1 GYGAWRLVTEY
12 EDDNPTSNN
21 QIIRRVPMHE
31 SCTHVIWDCNAKAMD
46 KSDAKNCT
54 IIHAMNIDGWEAFAE
69 QYGLDPEIQPS
80 FQSPNNDLL

>member
-1 GYGAWRLVTEY
+1 MYRTDMRNNSSKIAVNVAVREQIECGYGAWRLVTEY

-54 IIHAMNIDGWEAFAE
+54 IIHAM
-69 QYGLDPEIQPS
+69 
-80 FQSPNNDLL
+80 